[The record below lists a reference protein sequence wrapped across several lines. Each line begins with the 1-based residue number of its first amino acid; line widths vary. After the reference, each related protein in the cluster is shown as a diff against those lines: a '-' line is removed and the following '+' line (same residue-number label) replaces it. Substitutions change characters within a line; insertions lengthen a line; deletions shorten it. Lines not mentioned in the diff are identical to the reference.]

1 MDYTLHC
8 QYLYKNTS
16 VKDLIKK
23 RLNHLLNEAKK
34 LEYQY
39 QVRDIG
45 GEEVYYKRKKGEK
58 LWTFTDEKDF
68 TKNSNKE
75 NIVKYKPKDK

>member
-1 MDYTLHC
+1 MNYARYC

-34 LEYQY
+34 SEYQY

-45 GEEVYYKRKKGEK
+45 GSDVYYKRKKGEK
-58 LWTFTDEKDF
+58 LWTFTDENDF

-75 NIVKYKPKDK
+75 NIVKYKPKNK

>member
-45 GEEVYYKRKKGEK
+45 GDDVYYKRKKGEK

-75 NIVKYKPKDK
+75 NIVKYKPKKK

>member
-1 MDYTLHC
+1 MNYVRYC

-34 LEYQY
+34 SEYQY

-45 GEEVYYKRKKGEK
+45 GSDVYYKRKKGEK

-75 NIVKYKPKDK
+75 NIVKYKPKNK

>member
-1 MDYTLHC
+1 MNYARYC

-34 LEYQY
+34 SEYQY

-45 GEEVYYKRKKGEK
+45 GSDVYYKRKKGEK

-75 NIVKYKPKDK
+75 NIVKYKPKNK

>member
-45 GEEVYYKRKKGEK
+45 GDEVYYKRKKGEK

-75 NIVKYKPKDK
+75 NIVKYKPKKK

>member
-23 RLNHLLNEAKK
+23 RLNHLLNQAKK

-45 GEEVYYKRKKGEK
+45 GDDVYYKRKKGEK

-75 NIVKYKPKDK
+75 NIVKYKPKKK